1 MSNTANIKDLHYNT
15 NTSLDNDTMTHPNE
29 EVDNGPNI
37 IQQYT
42 LKLPSIRDTMKPAE
56 ETQESKE
63 ERIVRKG
70 KYALAVLNSPTGSSN
85 HKREKEYQHSSK
97 EHGKTLY
104 GSCDIVEGDD
114 SFSSLDLLQIMIKH
128 VEQNKI
134 EAFYKTVD
142 SRFIVVLYNSEL
154 KGTFPPEFNFQ
165 EKIHS
170 STVNFRLRHETQK
183 RKFRHHIKDDTV
195 FVTMFLP
202 TLISDAAVKKAFS
215 EFGQVHKVFAGTYK
229 DTPFQSIR
237 NGKKHIRMMPN
248 DTKQDL
254 PNQIQFREG
263 ERFYHVMWAEKVI
276 FCKRCSSY
284 HELS

>member
-42 LKLPSIRDTMKPAE
+42 LKLPSIRYTMKPAE

-142 SRFIVVLYNSEL
+142 SRFIVVLYNFEL

-183 RKFRHHIKDDTV
+183 RKF
-195 FVTMFLP
+195 
-202 TLISDAAVKKAFS
+202 
-215 EFGQVHKVFAGTYK
+215 
-229 DTPFQSIR
+229 
-237 NGKKHIRMMPN
+237 
-248 DTKQDL
+248 
-254 PNQIQFREG
+254 
-263 ERFYHVMWAEKVI
+263 
-276 FCKRCSSY
+276 
-284 HELS
+284 